1 LRAVHGKAYN
11 PGTATGTVFADV
23 PKTYWAAAWVE
34 RAYQLGVMPSCA
46 SSPLQF
52 CPGGLVSR
60 AEMATLLRSAFSL
73 SLAPL

>member
-1 LRAVHGKAYN
+1 MRGTAGTYN

-34 RAYQLGVMPSCA
+34 RAYQLSVMPSCA
-46 SSPLQF
+46 SGPLRF
-52 CPGGLVSR
+52 CPDTLVTR
-60 AEMATLLRSAFSL
+60 AEMAMLLRSAFSL